1 MKKAAFLT
9 VVLLISA
16 CAYGQGG
23 GNAAITG
30 TVTDPSD
37 AVVPGATVIVTQE
50 GTGVTRSAVA
60 NASGQFS
67 VPSLLP
73 SDYTV
78 SVEAAGFKKSVQR
91 FTLLA
96 DQIRELNV
104 QLELGRSAQTISVE
118 ASSVLVNTVTP
129 VLSQVIEQTRVVSIP
144 LETRN
149 AADLTKLVPG
159 TTDAN
164 GHGVQQGSTKQNPF
178 TTESIA
184 VNGARP
190 DQIGYNLDGANN
202 EDLMSNTNNPF
213 PFPDAL
219 QEFSVETNSFGS
231 PYGANGGA
239 VGNVVTKSGTNN

>member
-96 DQIRELNV
+96 DQIRELKRTMEGSQPV
-104 QLELGRSAQTISVE
+104 KEAGSAR
-118 ASSVLVNTVTP
+118 A
-129 VLSQVIEQTRVVSIP
+129 VSYRP
-144 LETRN
+144 SRPRQK
-149 AADLTKLVPG
+149 AAK
-159 TTDAN
+159 
-164 GHGVQQGSTKQNPF
+164 
-178 TTESIA
+178 
-184 VNGARP
+184 
-190 DQIGYNLDGANN
+190 
-202 EDLMSNTNNPF
+202 
-213 PFPDAL
+213 
-219 QEFSVETNSFGS
+219 
-231 PYGANGGA
+231 
-239 VGNVVTKSGTNN
+239 